1 MLDFLAYLENRE
13 KEELSD
19 SSIISEIKMN
29 GLDWD
34 LKRVKRKV
42 DQLRTTRASRNL
54 VKDI

>member
-29 GLDWD
+29 GLDLD